1 MRNRKIN
8 RKNGVFLALLLCFV
22 QLVFLPVSV
31 LAEGRA
37 GGAIQIKAG
46 YTGMQFYLY
55 RVAEATD
62 TGYILTDT
70 FRDSAVSL
78 DVQKAEE
85 WRREAEVLES
95 YIQKQNVQAD
105 GQKSTA
111 ADGSCIF
118 SALTEGLYL
127 CRADVLEQDTT
138 IVQASPSLI
147 AITAAADTVQ
157 IEPKTEIRQKPEK
170 PEKSDNPTIPEQP
183 ATPEQPTTPENPDN
197 PKQPTKPD
205 TSDKNTVKK
214 TTTQTTT
221 SKLPQTGQLWW
232 PVYVLSIAGIALILC
247 GLYSGRKT
255 KKEGTKHHVHK
266 S

>member
-8 RKNGVFLALLLCFV
+8 RKNGVLLALLLCFV

-37 GGAIQIKAG
+37 GGTGGAIQIEAG
-46 YTGMQFYLY
+46 YAGMQFYLY

-62 TGYILTDT
+62 TGYILRDT

-85 WRREAEVLES
+85 WRRLAQILES
-95 YIQKQNVQAD
+95 YIQKQNVPAD
-105 GQKSTA
+105 GQMTTK
-111 ADGSCIF
+111 ADGNCTF
-118 SALTEGLYL
+118 AALPDGLYL
-127 CRADVLEQDTT
+127 CRADELEQDTT
-138 IVQASPSLI
+138 IVQTAPSLI
-147 AITAAADTVQ
+147 AITAADTEPVQ
-157 IEPKTEIRQKPEK
+157 IEPKTEIRQKPEQPTK
-170 PEKSDNPTIPEQP
+170 PEKPT
-183 ATPEQPTTPENPDN
+183 TPEQPTNPENPTN

-214 TTTQTTT
+214 TTSQTTPT
-221 SKLPQTGQLWW
+221 KLPQTGQLWW
-232 PVYVLSIAGIALILC
+232 PVYALSIAGIALILC